1 MHDYLTIVRKKML
14 RPLLYDYQRTTL
26 YYTIYRT
33 FKSLSSDDFTTISR
47 LFYRKNYDYWLRLFQ
62 NLLRLFQPK
71 HYDYCSP
78 LLAIGRKPEKRC
90 GKSRQW
96 FRAAGLTL
104 YRWRRWPLSRH
115 SGCSTC
121 QRSADGRS
129 WPRRAGMIC
138 APLIYL
144 IVIGGC
150 ADLYSVRR
158 GGGIWYRWMG
168 CTWRYALRRG
178 TGGVYA
184 ACVDAVL
191 CALEWGKSTE
201 KPLQSPVN
209 GFGV

>member
-129 WPRRAGMIC
+129 WPRRAGMVCGMLHRCPPYIPYYNRRLRWLVQRPAWRRRYYIRLCRSGIVSGWMGQIAGKTPVKPC
-138 APLIYL
+138 ALFC
-144 IVIGGC
+144 V
-150 ADLYSVRR
+150 V
-158 GGGIWYRWMG
+158 GGIV
-168 CTWRYALRRG
+168 AL
-178 TGGVYA
+178 TMQN
-184 ACVDAVL
+184 
-191 CALEWGKSTE
+191 AL
-201 KPLQSPVN
+201 
-209 GFGV
+209 